1 MTLLTRWEPFG
12 QFKVEYRPVSQCQQ
26 QQCVW
31 CVNDATQEAVQRQGS
46 LTAISRCCGDPKCM
60 GLSAEMCRTTVG
72 AA

>member
-1 MTLLTRWEPFG
+1 MNSPYRMG
-12 QFKVEYRPVSQCQQ
+12 IMKVEYRPVSQCQR

-31 CVNDATQEAVQRQGS
+31 CVNDATHEAVQRQGS
-46 LTAISRCCGDPKCM
+46 LTAISRCCDDPKCM

>member
-1 MTLLTRWEPFG
+1 MNSPYRMG
-12 QFKVEYRPVSQCQQ
+12 IMKVEYRPVSQRQ

-31 CVNDATQEAVQRQGS
+31 CTNDATQEACQRQGN
-46 LTAISRCCGDPKCM
+46 LTAISRCCDDPKCM

>member
-1 MTLLTRWEPFG
+1 MNSPYRLSTMR
-12 QFKVEYRPVSQCQQ
+12 VEYRALSHRQK
-26 QQCVW
+26 CVW

-46 LTAISRCCGDPKCM
+46 LTAISRCCDDPKCM